1 MNEFLEL
8 HETELESYFFNSLT
22 YNGPKRYKLEQLLAR
37 YVESNTRSLSDYF
50 MGLPSGTS
58 FLFELDNI
66 RDLLEDWSG
75 EPLPDSL
82 IDEIGNNWFNI
93 LSKTFVK
100 LYVKYSHSN
109 IK

>member
-8 HETELESYFFNSLT
+8 HEEDLERYFFNSLT

-37 YVESNTRSLSDYF
+37 YVESGARSLSDYF
-50 MGLPSGTS
+50 MGLPAGTS

-66 RDLLEDWSG
+66 RDLLEDWHGSH
-75 EPLPDSL
+75 LPDSL
-82 IDEIGNNWFNI
+82 IDEIGNNWFSI

-100 LYVKYSHSN
+100 LYVKYAKH
-109 IK
+109 

>member
-1 MNEFLEL
+1 MKEFLEL
-8 HETELESYFFNSLT
+8 HEEDLERYFFNSLT

-37 YVESNTRSLSDYF
+37 YVESGSISLSDYF
-50 MGLPSGTS
+50 MGLPAGTS

-75 EPLPDSL
+75 EPLPESL

-100 LYVKYSHSN
+100 LYTKYSHSN

>member
-8 HETELESYFFNSLT
+8 HEEDLERYFFNSLT
-22 YNGPKRYKLEQLLAR
+22 YNGPKRYKLEQLLAH
-37 YVESNTRSLSDYF
+37 YVESGARSLSDYF
-50 MGLPSGTS
+50 MGLPAGTS

-75 EPLPDSL
+75 EPLPESL
-82 IDEIGNNWFNI
+82 IDEIGNNWFDI

-100 LYVKYSHSN
+100 LYMKYVKH
-109 IK
+109 

>member
-1 MNEFLEL
+1 MKMKEFLEQ
-8 HETELESYFFNSLT
+8 HEEDLERYFFNSLT
-22 YNGPKRYKLEQLLAR
+22 YNGPKRYKLEQLLAN

-50 MGLPSGTS
+50 MGLPAGTS

-100 LYVKYSHSN
+100 LYVKYAKH
-109 IK
+109 